1 MTILSNNFS
10 NDQVAELVRE
20 LKELRNEIASL
31 KLANSN
37 SSVIHP
43 EYSKQ
48 NNDSSIRT
56 SSSSNHDITSQS
68 EVDAETQTDF
78 SLISHRRRQISKKN
92 KKTMIGT
99 GGVPSVIRRKASTS
113 LTRNGRRT
121 FSNSSTNTVSEQEGK
136 IFLIRIYSFILS
148 YHYNKINL
156 L

>member
-31 KLANSN
+31 KLANNHSL
-37 SSVIHP
+37 VIHP
-43 EYSKQ
+43 KYSKQ
-48 NNDSSIRT
+48 TNDSSIRT
-56 SSSSNHDITSQS
+56 SSPSNHDITSQS

-78 SLISHRRRQISKKN
+78 SLISHRRRQTSKKN

-99 GGVPSVIRRKASTS
+99 SGIPPLIRKKTTQS

-121 FSNSSTNTVSEQEGK
+121 FSNSSTNTVSEKEGK
-136 IFLIRIYSFILS
+136 TF
-148 YHYNKINL
+148 
-156 L
+156 

>member
-1 MTILSNNFS
+1 MNDDEDDKITTVSNHFS

-31 KLANSN
+31 KLANNHSLI
-37 SSVIHP
+37 IHS

-48 NNDSSIRT
+48 KNDSSIRT
-56 SSSSNHDITSQS
+56 SSPSNHDITSQS

-78 SLISHRRRQISKKN
+78 SLISHRRRQTSKKN

-99 GGVPSVIRRKASTS
+99 GGIPPLIRKKTSQS

-136 IFLIRIYSFILS
+136 TF
-148 YHYNKINL
+148 
-156 L
+156 